1 MEDTNESLNALV
13 GKEVRVAITKDGFSR
28 NHYGAQIAVAG
39 VLERHPEG
47 DAYRVVMDDDNFA
60 YFEPEDVVLVN
71 MLASVPTIMLTI
83 PVETNVEA
91 TK

>member
-1 MEDTNESLNALV
+1 MEDTRDGLRNLI
-13 GKEVRVAITKDGFSR
+13 GKEVRVAITKDGFTR

-39 VLERHPEG
+39 TLECHPE
-47 DAYRVVMDDDNFA
+47 DEAYRVVMDDDNFA

-83 PVETNVEA
+83 PVDTGEVA
-91 TK
+91 Q